1 MSKWRGNTRH
11 MRNGVKMPS
20 QTSVLTSSFVMPF
33 AEMPDAWHDNDRHGK
48 PKVLESCPWSVFVI
62 YRFCSVHMSL
72 HVSMSSMSLRLL
84 GNKSRW
90 GNFKARSNRP
100 LIAGGQYLR
109 VTYSEVE
116 SNSRKI
122 QHGNNCRLWKEA
134 HVFWDKCLPAI
145 NEFLH
150 KKSISLG
157 QVAKLPSPSQNHSN
171 GHRHIVSFM
180 LRLWFSTLCVCD
192 WSMSQFYTLISMII
206 AVPWFPRRF
215 GMNVSFSK

>member
-1 MSKWRGNTRH
+1 MCEVFPGNVQMTRQHEAYAKWREDAVPNLSIDIF
-11 MRNGVKMPS
+11 V
-20 QTSVLTSSFVMPF
+20 VMPF

-48 PKVLESCPWSVFVI
+48 PKVLESCPWSIMWFIDFVV
-62 YRFCSVHMSL
+62 STWVHMSL

-122 QHGNNCRLWKEA
+122 PHGNNCRLWKEA

-157 QVAKLPSPSQNHSN
+157 QVAKLPSPSQNHAN
-171 GHRHIVSFM
+171 GH
-180 LRLWFSTLCVCD
+180 T
-192 WSMSQFYTLISMII
+192 
-206 AVPWFPRRF
+206 
-215 GMNVSFSK
+215 